1 MPYEIPH
8 FHDGLLTGI
17 VLFDKTATVF
27 LQQSSGEQYKLLL
40 SGLEVLQMEDFRQ
53 GNIISMVEVVTG
65 RLPYEHV
72 GIERLFVP
80 PHPAAAKQYH
90 EAHANVIA
98 QQSSRIAGGE
108 VALVVI
114 VPSYGGDLL
123 AICHEVTFTQCD
135 TNGS

>member
-1 MPYEIPH
+1 MSSEIPH

-17 VLFDKTATVF
+17 VLGDKTATVF
-27 LQQSSGEQYKLLL
+27 LQQSSGEQCKLLL

-53 GNIISMVEVVTG
+53 GNVISMVEIVTG
-65 RLPYEHV
+65 RLPCEHV

-98 QQSSRIAGGE
+98 QQSSRIAEGE

-123 AICHEVTFTQCD
+123 AICNEVTLSQCD
-135 TNGS
+135 TNS